1 MACLTNEQRV
11 GFDRSLDLFVMVD
24 LDELLDWVRDNLTPA
39 QVFDADELDKWA
51 DANGY
56 VLAEPI
62 RARR

>member
-24 LDELLDWVRDNLTPA
+24 LDELLDWVRDNLIPT
-39 QVFDADELDKWA
+39 QVFDADKLAAWA